1 MTLETLDKDMI
12 VEIKQIM
19 NVARGNVARHIN
31 NELLLAYWQR
41 GKTIVDFE
49 KSRQF
54 DDKSSRQ
61 LVLALSK
68 QLNQEF
74 GKGFFRSNLFN
85 MRKFFLRYPSVQ
97 SLSGQL
103 SWSHYCELLS
113 ISDDFSRSFYEKETI
128 NSKWSVR
135 ELKRQIA
142 TRCLND
148 CYYQR
153 ATLIKKKYCS

>member
-1 MTLETLDKDMI
+1 MTLETLDKDM
-12 VEIKQIM
+12 VVKIKQIM

-31 NELLLAYWQR
+31 NELLLAYWQI

-61 LVLALSK
+61 WVLALSK

-74 GKGFFRSNLFN
+74 GKGFSRSNLFN

-103 SWSHYCELLS
+103 S
-113 ISDDFSRSFYEKETI
+113 
-128 NSKWSVR
+128 
-135 ELKRQIA
+135 
-142 TRCLND
+142 
-148 CYYQR
+148 
-153 ATLIKKKYCS
+153 